1 MVTQFLKGI
10 FEMSKAQIFKRI
22 AFIGFGLINSSLARV
37 VKRKGLATKIAAYS
51 RSKKTRSK
59 IENLN
64 IVDDLYSDASEAVRE
79 ADLVVL
85 GVPLG
90 ATKKIVSQFAPF
102 LTSGAIITDV
112 GSVKNSVLN
121 SVLPLL
127 PPDIHFVP
135 AHPIAGTE
143 KSGPES
149 GYETLFQGHWCIIT
163 PAKNTNKE
171 AILKVSKLW
180 KSAGMEVA
188 EMDAQYHDLVLA
200 ITSHI
205 PHLVAYSIVGTVSE
219 LEDHLKTEVMK
230 YSAGGFRD
238 FTRIAG
244 SDPIMWRDIFIDN
257 KEAVLEM
264 LGRFIE
270 DLTALQK
277 SIRWEDK
284 ESLEKL
290 FNKTRLIRKGVVAFK
305 QD

>member
-1 MVTQFLKGI
+1 
-10 FEMSKAQIFKRI
+10 MSKAQIFKRI

-90 ATKKIVSQFAPF
+90 ATKKLVSQFAPF

-112 GSVKNSVLN
+112 GSVKKSVLN

-149 GYETLFQGHWCIIT
+149 GYETLFQGHWCILT
-163 PAKNTNKE
+163 PTKNTNKE

-180 KSAGMEVA
+180 ESAGMEVA

>member
-1 MVTQFLKGI
+1 
-10 FEMSKAQIFKRI
+10 MSKAQIFKRI
-22 AFIGFGLINSSLARV
+22 SFIGFGLINSSLARV

-90 ATKKIVSQFAPF
+90 ATKKLVSQFAPF

-112 GSVKNSVLN
+112 GSVKKSVLN

-149 GYETLFQGHWCIIT
+149 GYETLFQGHWCILT
-163 PAKNTNKE
+163 PTKNTNKE

-180 KSAGMEVA
+180 ESAGMEVA

>member
-1 MVTQFLKGI
+1 MTSVKL
-10 FEMSKAQIFKRI
+10 FKTI

-37 VKRKGLATKIAAYS
+37 VKTKGLAEKIHAYS
-51 RSKKTRSK
+51 RSEETRAKIKK
-59 IENLN
+59 LN
-64 IVDDLYSDASEAVRE
+64 IVDNIYDNSAEAVKG

-85 GVPLG
+85 GIPVG
-90 ATKKIVSQFAPF
+90 ATRDTVNTFASSLSPG
-102 LTSGAIITDV
+102 TIITDV
-112 GSVKNSVLN
+112 GSVKKSVIDGLS
-121 SVLPLL
+121 SVLPEN
-127 PPDIHFVP
+127 INFVP

-143 KSGPES
+143 KSGPEA
-149 GYETLFQGHWCIIT
+149 GFETLFEGHWCVIT
-163 PAKNTNKE
+163 PTKNTDKE
-171 AILKVSKLW
+171 AIKKVTKIW
-180 KSAGMEVA
+180 ESAGMQVA

-205 PHLVAYSIVGTVSE
+205 PHLVAYSIVGTVAE
-219 LEDHLKTEVMK
+219 LEDHLKTEVIK
-230 YSAGGFRD
+230 YAAGGFRD

-244 SDPIMWRDIFIDN
+244 SDPVMWRDIFIDN

-284 ESLEKL
+284 EALESL
-290 FNKTRLIRKGVVAFK
+290 FNKTRLIRKGVVALK

>member
-1 MVTQFLKGI
+1 M
-10 FEMSKAQIFKRI
+10 
-22 AFIGFGLINSSLARV
+22 
-37 VKRKGLATKIAAYS
+37 
-51 RSKKTRSK
+51 
-59 IENLN
+59 
-64 IVDDLYSDASEAVRE
+64 
-79 ADLVVL
+79 
-85 GVPLG
+85 
-90 ATKKIVSQFAPF
+90 
-102 LTSGAIITDV
+102 TSGAIITDV
-112 GSVKNSVLN
+112 GSVKKSVLN

-149 GYETLFQGHWCIIT
+149 GYETLFQGHWCILT
-163 PAKNTNKE
+163 PTKNTNKE

-180 KSAGMEVA
+180 ESAGMEVA

-290 FNKTRLIRKGVVAFK
+290 FSKTRLIRKGVVAFK

>member
-1 MVTQFLKGI
+1 MNLKDLK
-10 FEMSKAQIFKRI
+10 MSKNYLFKNM

-37 VKRKGLATKIAAYS
+37 VRSKKLSEKICAYS
-51 RSKKTRSK
+51 RSKDTRSK
-59 IENLN
+59 IKKLN
-64 IVDDLYSDASEAVRE
+64 IVDDIYDNPSDAVKNADIVILGIPVGSNKEVVRKFSTS
-79 ADLVVL
+79 LL
-85 GVPLG
+85 PGV
-90 ATKKIVSQFAPF
+90 IV
-102 LTSGAIITDV
+102 TDV
-112 GSVKNSVLN
+112 GSVKKSVIDNLT
-121 SVLPLL
+121 SILPK
-127 PPDIHFVP
+127 DISFVP

-149 GYETLFQGHWCIIT
+149 GFDTLFNGHWCVLT
-163 PAKNTNKE
+163 PSKNTNKE
-171 AILKVSKLW
+171 AINKITKMW
-180 KSAGMEVA
+180 ESAGMQVT
-188 EMDAQYHDLVLA
+188 EMDPLYHDLVLA

-230 YSAGGFRD
+230 FAAGGFRD

-244 SDPIMWRDIFIDN
+244 SDPVMWRDIFLNN

-277 SIRWEDK
+277 SIRWEDG
-284 ESLEKL
+284 EALEEL
-290 FNKTRLIRKGVVAFK
+290 FNKTRIIRKGVVALK

>member
-1 MVTQFLKGI
+1 MRKG
-10 FEMSKAQIFKRI
+10 QIFKRI

-90 ATKKIVSQFAPF
+90 ATKKLVSQFAPF

-112 GSVKNSVLN
+112 GSVKKSVLN

-149 GYETLFQGHWCIIT
+149 GYETLFQGHWCILT
-163 PAKNTNKE
+163 PTKNTNKE

-180 KSAGMEVA
+180 ESAGMEVA

-290 FNKTRLIRKGVVAFK
+290 FSKTRLIRKGVVAFK

>member
-1 MVTQFLKGI
+1 MR
-10 FEMSKAQIFKRI
+10 KAQIFKRI
-22 AFIGFGLINSSLARV
+22 AFIGFVLINSSLARV
-37 VKRKGLATKIAAYS
+37 VKSKGLASKITAYS

-90 ATKKIVSQFAPF
+90 AVKNLVSQFAPS

-112 GSVKNSVLN
+112 GSVKKSVLN

-127 PPDIHFVP
+127 PPNIHFVP

-149 GYETLFQGHWCIIT
+149 GYETLFQGHWCILT
-163 PAKNTNKE
+163 PTKNTNKE

-180 KSAGMEVA
+180 ESAGMEVA

>member
-1 MVTQFLKGI
+1 
-10 FEMSKAQIFKRI
+10 MSKAQIFKRI
-22 AFIGFGLINSSLARV
+22 SFIGFGLINSSLARV

-90 ATKKIVSQFAPF
+90 ATKKLVSQFAPF

-112 GSVKNSVLN
+112 GSVKKSVLN

-149 GYETLFQGHWCIIT
+149 GYETLFQGHWCILT
-163 PAKNTNKE
+163 PTKNTNKE

-180 KSAGMEVA
+180 ESAGMEVA

-290 FNKTRLIRKGVVAFK
+290 FSKTRLIRKGVVAFK

>member
-1 MVTQFLKGI
+1 MILSNKG
-10 FEMSKAQIFKRI
+10 
-22 AFIGFGLINSSLARV
+22 N
-37 VKRKGLATKIAAYS
+37 
-51 RSKKTRSK
+51 
-59 IENLN
+59 
-64 IVDDLYSDASEAVRE
+64 
-79 ADLVVL
+79 
-85 GVPLG
+85 
-90 ATKKIVSQFAPF
+90 
-102 LTSGAIITDV
+102 
-112 GSVKNSVLN
+112 
-121 SVLPLL
+121 
-127 PPDIHFVP
+127 FVP

-143 KSGPES
+143 KSGPEA
-149 GYETLFQGHWCIIT
+149 GFETLFEGHWCVIT
-163 PAKNTNKE
+163 PNETTNKDAIKKVTQIWE
-171 AILKVSKLW
+171 A
-180 KSAGMEVA
+180 AGMKVA

-205 PHLVAYSIVGTVSE
+205 PHLVEYSIVGTVSE

-230 YSAGGFRD
+230 YAAGGFRD

-244 SDPIMWRDIFIDN
+244 SDHIMWRDIFIDN

-284 ESLEKL
+284 ETLEKL

>member
-10 FEMSKAQIFKRI
+10 LEMSKAQIFKRI

-90 ATKKIVSQFAPF
+90 ATKKLVSQFAPF
-102 LTSGAIITDV
+102 LTSGAIMTDV
-112 GSVKNSVLN
+112 GSVKKSVLN

-149 GYETLFQGHWCIIT
+149 GYETLFQGHWCILT
-163 PAKNTNKE
+163 PTKNTNKE

-180 KSAGMEVA
+180 ESAGMEVA